1 MNFGGPRIRI
11 RLPRLRALAWSV
23 GVAGITI
30 GGTLAAQPPTTK
42 PAPAEVAEQQTK
54 VLPISLDA
62 VFHLAE
68 EQNGQ
73 IAVARERVTEAYASK
88 DLAKSSWLPDVYVG
102 PAYYRHEGGIQ
113 NENGTLTV
121 SSTGALF
128 GGMELYSRLDLRE
141 AVFAKVNAE
150 RQLWQNKGELSRITN
165 EMLLDAAGTY
175 IDLLTARTAE
185 TIAHDLEK
193 SQQELLQEVD
203 DLAKEE
209 TGLKFLVEG
218 LRSAQAAQKQR
229 TLELHRQGN
238 AAGAKL
244 VYLLGLGPCTE
255 VQPLDGKLLPLDLVD
270 ASPPCCDL
278 VAQAMTNGPGIREME
293 GLLTTIQEALEK
305 SKGPSKYLPIL
316 ELCVGEGAFGAGP
329 GDSLQWSNRMDLG
342 LQARWNLGEHVTEK
356 DRARIANSK
365 LRQAVL
371 SSQDLRAKLSS
382 GVQEA
387 RESSLNGKEQVRITA
402 EQVQHA
408 LEAYRLSKLRMK
420 ENVKGSSPAEVL
432 GTLQN
437 LAAAQISHLTAINAY
452 DKAQL
457 RLMLLLGPSSCA
469 GPAAP
474 IVPPEGKNAPV
485 VPASAK
491 AASPTS
497 PYAGTPA
504 TPLPMTLKPEA
515 QPAIGRPPASGRQG
529 VDALNDAQGQF
540 KHR

>member
-1 MNFGGPRIRI
+1 MNFGGVHILIR
-11 RLPRLRALAWSV
+11 RSGFRALLWGA

-30 GGTLAAQPPTTK
+30 GGTVLGQSSPTK
-42 PAPAEVAEQQTK
+42 PAPAEVAEQAAK
-54 VLPISLDA
+54 PLPISLDA

-73 IAVARERVTEAYASK
+73 IAVARERVTEAYAGK

-141 AVFAKVNAE
+141 AVFAKVNAQ
-150 RQLWQNKGELSRITN
+150 RQLWQQKGELSRISN
-165 EMLLDAAGTY
+165 ETLLDAAGTY

-193 SQQELLQEVD
+193 SQAELLKEVD
-203 DLAKEE
+203 AIAKEE
-209 TGLKFLVEG
+209 PGLKFLVEG
-218 LRSAQAAQKQR
+218 LRSAQAAQKQK
-229 TLELHRQGN
+229 TLELQRQGD

-278 VAQAMTNGPGIREME
+278 VNRAWTNGPGIPEME
-293 GLLTTIQEALEK
+293 GLLATIQEALDK
-305 SKGPSKYLPIL
+305 SKGMSRYLPIL
-316 ELCVGEGAFGAGP
+316 EMCVTEGAFGAGP
-329 GDSLQWSNRMDLG
+329 GDSLQWANRMDLG
-342 LQARWNLGEHVTEK
+342 LQARWNLGEHATAQN
-356 DRARIANSK
+356 RARIAHSK
-365 LRQAVL
+365 LRQAHL
-371 SSQDLRAKLSS
+371 TYQELRAKLSS

-387 RESSLNGKEQVRITA
+387 RESSLNGKEQIGVTA

-408 LEAYRLSKLRMK
+408 TEAYRLSKLRMK

-437 LAAAQISHLTAINAY
+437 LAAAQVSHLTAINTY

-469 GPAAP
+469 GAAAP
-474 IVPPEGKNAPV
+474 VAPSEDKAAPV

-491 AASPTS
+491 SAAPTS
-497 PYAGTPA
+497 PFATTPA
-504 TPLPMTLKPEA
+504 PPAPMTLKPEA
-515 QPAIGRPPASGRQG
+515 QPALNRPPSSGRKG
-529 VDALNDAQGQF
+529 IDALNDAQSQF
-540 KHR
+540 RPR